1 MLGRTD
7 CYGDR
12 MIRVKRRRV
21 RWAAGVGLA
30 LTAML
35 VAVLAVPTSAIAGDS
50 PALPDGSTTGIVRF
64 RLPSLDRSR
73 LDPNALNIARA
84 AAKPAPLLL
93 FLPATGAVPENYQDF
108 LMTAYSAGY
117 SVLGLDYWNR
127 GKSVASTCG
136 ANAGCYTSLQQ
147 NRFNGTDPTRFSRVN
162 EANSILH
169 RLRAALDYLKH
180 NNPHGGWDRYLAK
193 GGQSIRWSRIVL
205 AGHSQGGGESAF
217 ISHFHSVKGVLMF
230 SSPVETFKDVS
241 ASWMEKPGVTPAS
254 RMYGFDTTGD
264 MFYAR
269 IIGSWQKLGMG
280 TASGAAATRTPSG
293 SHVLLSSLYVGN
305 AQEAHDR
312 TVSDGTARNPD
323 GAPVYE
329 PVWKWMLAQVR

>member
-1 MLGRTD
+1 MSQ
-7 CYGDR
+7 
-12 MIRVKRRRV
+12 VKRRHGRRSATV
-21 RWAAGVGLA
+21 ALA

-35 VAVLAVPTSAIAGDS
+35 IAVLAVPTSATASDS
-50 PALPDGSTTGIVRF
+50 PALPNGSTTGLVRF
-64 RLPSLDRSR
+64 RLPSLDRSK
-73 LDPNALNIARA
+73 LDPNAINIARA

-108 LMTAYSAGY
+108 LMTAYSVGY

-136 ANAGCYTSLQQ
+136 ANGGCYTSLQQ
-147 NRFNGTDPTRFSRVN
+147 NRFNGATPSRFSRVN

-169 RLRAALDYLKH
+169 RLRAALDYLNH
-180 NNPHGGWDRYLAK
+180 DNPHGGWDRYLAK
-193 GGQSIRWSRIVL
+193 GSQGINWNRLVL

-217 ISHFHSVKGVLMF
+217 IAHFHSVRGVLMF

-254 RMYGFDTTGD
+254 RMYGFDNTGD
-264 MFYAR
+264 MYYHR
-269 IIGSWQKLGMG
+269 IVGSWQKLGMG
-280 TASGAAATRTPSG
+280 KNGAAATRAPTG

-312 TVSDGTARNPD
+312 TVSDRTARNPD